1 MMIASGKGILTFA
14 ADAVHPVFFAIFYC
28 YNPPVGVGVK
38 DIGYQYILIFIFGKS
53 PVLSIR
59 FAIEVGLCSE
69 DGHLFVLIPE
79 CALIIAI
86 GKAGTNELI
95 DIIAVWCTADI
106 YVGLPDIATCC
117 SMTMLHHILALIPD
131 FMVAGEMGVTAKEF
145 VSSLKLMQKCQ
156 ELG

>member
-14 ADAVHPVFFAIFYC
+14 ADAVHPVFLAIFYC

-38 DIGYQYILIFIFGKS
+38 DIGYQYILIFGKS

-106 YVGLPDIATCC
+106 YVGLPYIATCC